1 MSTFYTIQLTCR
13 AKCWMN
19 GCTHLD
25 GGYIFFSDD
34 NTEACFYLIT
44 EVTWI
49 LFIDTDKLC
58 PAALKF
64 DI

>member
-1 MSTFYTIQLTCR
+1 
-13 AKCWMN
+13 MN